1 MERGARNLSSHP
13 KGPEE
18 HLPDPMPEHRKMGPE
33 GSRRFQ
39 GLHLERLEV
48 RAKLGLADV
57 LRWRS

>member
-1 MERGARNLSSHP
+1 MGREARNQSSHP

-18 HLPDPMPEHRKMGPE
+18 QVPDIIPGHRKMGPE

-57 LRWRS
+57 LR